1 VSKPV
6 NVVMTHVDPTVTAA
20 QLSDAGVKRISVGG
34 SLSRFALGAF
44 LQGAREMK
52 EQGAFTFI
60 RNAAPSKELKAA
72 FARGAAADAKAP
84 LPAQP

>member
-6 NVVMTHVDPTVTAA
+6 NVVMTHADPTITAA

-44 LQGAREMK
+44 LAAAREMK
-52 EQGAFTFI
+52 EQGAFTFV
-60 RNAAPSKELKAA
+60 RDAAPSKDLKAA
-72 FARGAAADAKAP
+72 FARGAAAARMPGQA
-84 LPAQP
+84 